1 MSNRDTA
8 VILYKSPEFFWRNK
22 LTRQEF
28 VRKKAICTKLNF
40 LYRNLISFYV
50 QNVKNKSY
58 NLFTIRYSH
67 VFSAFFL
74 HKIINMRF
82 FFWKNGLFIRFF

>member
-22 LTRQEF
+22 PTRQEF
-28 VRKKAICTKLNF
+28 VRKKAICTKLIF
-40 LYRNLISFYV
+40 LYRILISFYV
-50 QNVKNKSY
+50 QNVKNKGY
-58 NLFTIRYSH
+58 NLLTIRYSH
-67 VFSAFFL
+67 VFSVFFL

-82 FFWKNGLFIRFF
+82 FS